1 MTQHPTAGAA
11 SDGSLDARDARVDE
25 VLTEALKSVL
35 GKAGADDEALFSDL
49 GGDSL
54 RAVRVLAAC
63 WRSLGVELPLR
74 SLAPSTRLG
83 DFRRALREAVGETPA
98 PGTPAPGVD
107 PGGEQQRPEPD
118 RPSANSAASEDT
130 GRIARQPYGAA
141 LPLSPGQE
149 SLYALYRADPANPAY
164 NVPLTLRLDAP
175 DGGPDGRRIRSALE
189 ELALRHTALRTVFT
203 ERDGGAVAS
212 VRERPDTAWRTEDL
226 SALPPAEREERA
238 EALVREASVTP
249 LELDRSPVRALL
261 IRLTDDSGL
270 LVLVLH
276 HIVCDAWSL
285 RVLVDDLLELC
296 GGRDPAPDGS
306 GAPLGAVDVAA
317 WERERLSGERRERL
331 AAFWRQALDGVPEV
345 LELPADR
352 PRPAVRTFRGARI
365 PVRLDRTLV
374 AALTTYARERGVT
387 LFTALA
393 AGCALTL
400 RRYTGQDDFVL
411 GFPVAGRVRPELD
424 QVVGYLTKTVP
435 LRVRLDDRPATG
447 TLLTRLHEGIALAQE
462 HAELPLDAIADAVGV
477 RRAPGVPP
485 LVQCALVLFA
495 DGRQTVAPPG
505 LRALRA
511 EPDTG
516 TSKFDLNWYLEER
529 DGELAGYVE
538 FSTDLFDTATAE
550 RLHGHFAGLLRA
562 LATADPERPA
572 TRLPML
578 TAGEHTELLGRAQ
591 PLVMAGEADWL
602 PVHRMFEREAAARPD
617 HAALWHSGGSVT
629 YAELD
634 ARANA
639 LARALAARG
648 LGPED
653 LVGVHIGRSPEQM
666 AALLAVLKT
675 GAAYLPLDPAY
686 PADRLA
692 YMARDARLAA
702 VLTQGQA
709 PAFAVAA
716 GVSEVIDITAVH
728 DTGGGAPDT
737 APAGPDGLAYVI
749 YTSGTTGRP
758 KGVQITH
765 RALANVITASRAD
778 FGIGQDSRV
787 LQVVS
792 FNFDA
797 SVWEIFMALACGA
810 TLCLGPPD
818 VARAERSIE
827 SVIRDCGAT
836 LMYLPPALLS
846 LVDPA
851 AVPGV
856 RLAITGGDLI
866 TGELRR
872 RWTDRCRFF
881 VAYGPTEG
889 TIVQT
894 WQEHTADVS
903 AALPIGRPF
912 AGVRLYVLDAELDP
926 VPIGAVGEVY
936 VGGLAVSRGYRDRP
950 GPTAAAYLPDPY
962 AAWPG
967 ARMYR
972 TGDRVR
978 RLPGGELTFVGRTDH
993 QVKVRGYRIEP
1004 AEVEA
1009 ALLKCPGVEAAAVM
1023 AEPGPG
1029 GRSRLVAYAV
1039 TSPDRPEALAGLRDA
1054 LRATLPD
1061 HMVPSRIHRV
1071 PTVPLTANGKV
1082 DRAALP
1088 ALADVDDDALI
1099 RLLDQVEG
1107 LAPEDGRATA

>member
-1 MTQHPTAGAA
+1 MTQHLVTGAA
-11 SDGSLDARDARVDE
+11 PEGSLDDRVDE
-25 VLTEALKSVL
+25 ILTEALKSVL
-35 GKAGADDEALFSDL
+35 GRAGTDDNVLFSDL

-74 SLAPSTRLG
+74 SLTPATRLG
-83 DFRRALREAVGETPA
+83 DFRRTLREATE
-98 PGTPAPGVD
+98 
-107 PGGEQQRPEPD
+107 E
-118 RPSANSAASEDT
+118 AA
-130 GRIARQPYGAA
+130 RIPRQPAGAE

-149 SLYALYRADPANPAY
+149 GLYALYRADPANAAY
-164 NVPLTLRLDAP
+164 NVPLTLRLDSLGKLGSL
-175 DGGPDGRRIRSALE
+175 DRGDGPDGRPAEERIRSALE
-189 ELALRHTALRTVFT
+189 ELARRHSALRTVFT
-203 ERDGGAVAS
+203 ERDGRAVAT
-212 VRERPDTAWRTEDL
+212 VRERPDPGWHTEDL
-226 SALPPAEREERA
+226 SGLPPGEREERA
-238 EALVREASVTP
+238 EALVREAAVAP
-249 LELDRSPVRALL
+249 LDLARSPLRATL
-261 IRLTDDSGL
+261 IRLTDDSVL

-276 HIVCDAWSL
+276 HLVCDAWSL
-285 RVLVDDLLELC
+285 RVLVDDLLGLY
-296 GGRDPAPDGS
+296 GGEGPAADGT
-306 GAPLGAVDVAA
+306 PLGAVDAAA
-317 WERERLSGERRERL
+317 WERGRLTDERRERL
-331 AAFWRQALDGVPEV
+331 ADFWRQRLDGVPEV

-352 PRPAVRTFRGARI
+352 PRPAVRGFRGARI
-365 PVRLDRTLV
+365 PVRVPRTV
-374 AALTTYARERGVT
+374 VGPLTSYARERGVT

-435 LRVRLDDRPATG
+435 LRIRLDDRPGTG
-447 TLLTRLHEGIALAQE
+447 TLLTRLHEDIAAAQD
-462 HAELPLDAIADAVGV
+462 HAELPLDAIADAAGV
-477 RRAPGVPP
+477 RRALGVPP

-495 DGRQTVAPPG
+495 DGREAVPPPG
-505 LRALRA
+505 LRARVMD
-511 EPDTG
+511 PGTG

-538 FSTDLFDTATAE
+538 FSTDLFDAATAE
-550 RLHGHFAGLLRA
+550 RLHGHFVASLRA
-562 LATADPERPA
+562 LATADPGQPA

-578 TAGEHTELLGRAQ
+578 TAEEHAELLGGAEPGRTES
-591 PLVMAGEADWL
+591 EAAWL
-602 PVHRMFEREAAARPD
+602 PVHRMVEREAAARPD
-617 HAALWHSGGSVT
+617 HQALWHAGGGVT
-629 YAELD
+629 YGELN

-639 LARALAARG
+639 LAAALTARQ

-686 PADRLA
+686 PAERLA
-692 YMARDARLAA
+692 YMARDARLSA
-702 VLTQGQA
+702 VLTRGEA
-709 PAFAVAA
+709 PAFAMAA
-716 GVSEVIDITAVH
+716 QVPEVIDVGAV
-728 DTGGGAPDT
+728 PDT
-737 APAGPDGLAYVI
+737 APGAGTGPDTWAGPGIGPDQLAYVI

-778 FGIGQDSRV
+778 FGIGPDDRV

-818 VARAERSIE
+818 VARAEETIE
-827 SVIRDCGAT
+827 SVIRACGAT
-836 LMYLPPALLS
+836 LVYLPPALLS

-851 AVPGV
+851 AVPDV
-856 RLAITGGDLI
+856 RLALTGGDLI
-866 TGELRR
+866 PAELRR

-894 WQEHTADVS
+894 WQEHTADLS
-903 AALPIGRPF
+903 ATLPIGRPF
-912 AGVRLYVLDAELDP
+912 DGVRLYVLDAELDP
-926 VPIGAVGEVY
+926 VPVGAVGEVY

-950 GPTAAAYLPDPY
+950 GLTAGAYLPDPY
-962 AAWPG
+962 AERPG

-993 QVKVRGYRIEP
+993 QIKVRGYRIEP

-1009 ALLKCPGVEAAAVM
+1009 ALLKCPGVEAAAVV

-1029 GRSRLVAYAV
+1029 GRSQLVAYAV
-1039 TSPDRPEALAGLRDA
+1039 TPPDRPDLLGGLRDA
-1054 LRATLPD
+1054 LRDTLPD
-1061 HMVPSRIHRV
+1061 HMVPTRIHRV
-1071 PTVPLTANGKV
+1071 PTVPLTVNGKV

-1088 ALADVDDDALI
+1088 ALADVDDDALG

-1107 LAPEDGRATA
+1107 PAPEDGRTTA